1 MSRIGK
7 QPIAIPKGVT
17 VNIDGGSSAGTLVEV
32 KGPKGTLSQVMHPNM
47 LIKADLEK
55 MEISVTRPNDAKENR
70 SLHGLTRSLINNM
83 VVGVTDGFKKEL
95 DVLGVGYT
103 AAKQGKI
110 LNLKLGLSHQVNI
123 EEPEGI
129 LIEAPQTN
137 QPNTAKLIISGAD
150 KQKVGQ
156 LAAEIRSLR
165 PPEPYLGKGIRYIDE
180 KVRRKAGKAGKK

>member
-1 MSRIGK
+1 V
-7 QPIAIPKGVT
+7 IPAGVT
-17 VNIDGGSSAGTLVEV
+17 VKIDGGSSGSFVEV

-47 LIKADLEK
+47 QITQDGGTINVA
-55 MEISVTRPNDAKENR
+55 RPNDLKENR

-103 AAKQGKI
+103 ATMQGKT
-110 LNLKLGLSHQVNI
+110 LNLRIGFSHQVNI
-123 EEPEGI
+123 ETPEGI
-129 LIEAPQTN
+129 TIEAPQTN

-156 LAAEIRSLR
+156 LAAEIRKLR
-165 PPEPYLGKGIRYIDE
+165 PPEPYLGKGIRYVDE
-180 KVRRKAGKAGKK
+180 RVRRKAGKAGKK